1 MRAFVVSSTPSRQGI
16 GILQTMPPVVKV
28 ESKLHSLLTLLYTD
42 PRRGLR
48 AHKPPEA
55 IFENLLSSSL
65 DNISV
70 TRDDSINISFEKW
83 FEFFLKLS
91 NCQLISSSQEENQL
105 TLPWSKLPKRLSH
118 VPSFQAVITLI
129 IPVYGT
135 GMALFLL
142 KTVPLREG

>member
-1 MRAFVVSSTPSRQGI
+1 
-16 GILQTMPPVVKV
+16 MPTVVKV

-42 PRRGLR
+42 QRQGLST
-48 AHKPPEA
+48 HKPPEA

-135 GMALFLL
+135 GMVLFLL